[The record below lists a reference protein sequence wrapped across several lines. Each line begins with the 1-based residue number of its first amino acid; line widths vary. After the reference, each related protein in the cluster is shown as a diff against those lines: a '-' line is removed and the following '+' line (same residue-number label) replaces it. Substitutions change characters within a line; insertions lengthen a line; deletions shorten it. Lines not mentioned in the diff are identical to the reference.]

1 MIILKLNP
9 IDIMWDRGCGL
20 GEVLCWCRKLT
31 ITVAVASVFIYLFI
45 FLCSA
50 ISVAFLCVKVYTTSF
65 CFFIFIFFNKDAR
78 EREVV
83 ALLICKIAIKL

>member
-20 GEVLCWCRKLT
+20 GEVLCCCRKLT

-50 ISVAFLCVKVYTTSF
+50 ISVTLLCVKVYTTSF
-65 CFFIFIFFNKDAR
+65 CFFILFYFLTRMLEK
-78 EREVV
+78 EKW
-83 ALLICKIAIKL
+83 LPC